1 MISPW
6 QRRRQPDDV
15 PTPVAV
21 AVSDFCRRAKAP
33 APAQEVREALA
44 LLTEE
49 EDFRVRTLTD
59 GEPETSPLGPFA
71 LVDILRGV
79 PPSLAAQR
87 QACGYY
93 GLAQELAQVREEKTP
108 APPPVSTTPTF
119 ALPPTGA
126 PPAEVD
132 PKTGRRKSA
141 KAEAAAV
148 QERIAPRK
156 RVTDDEDTLDEA
168 APEANPGAMSASQD
182 DEDAPRFIKR
192 ELPRPRGR
200 FTRVEA
206 QRLSFFELTRAE
218 GKATLETAIEATE
231 HRYSLLRTLEH
242 RYNGPRGELTQVD
255 MENVLRQHGIMETLE
270 AQEKRNL
277 QTAYAS
283 QRGAAGRVAWALGLS
298 PSELQRLTHAL
309 LLEEEVEA
317 LRERFRNEV
326 LATSHLT
333 HRLDLL
339 GKDKYLADL
348 GIQKRFTD
356 SLRKELER
364 LVKDS
369 MSDATDLHSLAN
381 VVGRKHGAPAELVT
395 RAFERL
401 GLTEKLR
408 KQLSSQTV
416 NPSH

>member
-33 APAQEVREALA
+33 APAQQVREALA
-44 LLTEE
+44 LLTED
-49 EDFRVRTLTD
+49 EDFRVRALTD

-71 LVDILRGV
+71 VVDILRGV
-79 PPSLAAQR
+79 TPALAAQR
-87 QACGYY
+87 QECGYY
-93 GLAQELAQVREEKTP
+93 DVAQELAQVREEKTP
-108 APPPVSTTPTF
+108 PPAPASTTPVF
-119 ALPPTGA
+119 ALPS
-126 PPAEVD
+126 PASEETD
-132 PKTGRRKSA
+132 AKTGRRKSA

-148 QERIAPRK
+148 QERIAPKK
-156 RVTDDEDTLDEA
+156 RTTDAEDADTG
-168 APEANPGAMSASQD
+168 APAPAPLAPQE
-182 DEDAPRFIKR
+182 EEEAPRFLKR

-206 QRLSFFELTRAE
+206 QRLSFLELTRAE
-218 GKATLETAIEATE
+218 GKETLEAAIEATE

-242 RYNGPRGELTQVD
+242 RYNGPRGEMTQVD

-270 AQEKRNL
+270 ARERHNIE
-277 QTAYAS
+277 TAYAS
-283 QRGAAGRVAWALGLS
+283 QRGATGRVAWALGLS
-298 PSELQRLTHAL
+298 PSELQRLNHAL
-309 LLEEEVEA
+309 RLEEVVEA

-339 GKDKYLADL
+339 GRDKYLVDL
-348 GIQKRFTD
+348 GIQKRFAD
-356 SLRKELER
+356 ALRKELER
-364 LVKDS
+364 LAKDALP
-369 MSDATDLHSLAN
+369 DATDLHSLAN

-401 GLTEKLR
+401 NLTEGLR
-408 KQLSSQTV
+408 KQLSAQAQS
-416 NPSH
+416 PSN

>member
-33 APAQEVREALA
+33 APAQQVREALA

-49 EDFRVRTLTD
+49 EDFRVRALTD

-71 LVDILRGV
+71 VVDILRGV
-79 PPSLAAQR
+79 TPSLAAQR
-87 QACGYY
+87 QECGYY
-93 GLAQELAQVREEKTP
+93 DVVQELAQVREEKTP
-108 APPPVSTTPTF
+108 PPAPAPSTPVF
-119 ALPPTGA
+119 ALPSSPVEEA
-126 PPAEVD
+126 DA
-132 PKTGRRKSA
+132 KTGRRKSA

-148 QERIAPRK
+148 QERIAPKK
-156 RVTDDEDTLDEA
+156 RTTDADDADAQATPAPQAPDEE
-168 APEANPGAMSASQD
+168 E
-182 DEDAPRFIKR
+182 APRFLKR

-218 GKATLETAIEATE
+218 GKETLEAAIEATE

-270 AQEKRNL
+270 ARERHNI

-283 QRGAAGRVAWALGLS
+283 QRGATGRVGWALGLS
-298 PSELQRLTHAL
+298 PSELQRLVHAL
-309 LLEEEVEA
+309 KLEEEVEA

-326 LATSHLT
+326 LATGHLT

-339 GKDKYLADL
+339 GRDKYLVDL

-356 SLRKELER
+356 ALRKELER
-364 LVKDS
+364 LAKDALP
-369 MSDATDLHSLAN
+369 DATDLHSLAN

-401 GLTEKLR
+401 NLTEGLR
-408 KQLSSQTV
+408 KQLSAQAQS
-416 NPSH
+416 PSH

>member
-33 APAQEVREALA
+33 APAQQVREALA
-44 LLTEE
+44 LLTED
-49 EDFRVRTLTD
+49 EDFRVRALTD

-71 LVDILRGV
+71 VVDILRGV
-79 PPSLAAQR
+79 TPALAAQR
-87 QACGYY
+87 QECGYY
-93 GLAQELAQVREEKTP
+93 DVAQELAQVREEKTP
-108 APPPVSTTPTF
+108 PPAPAPTTPVF
-119 ALPPTGA
+119 ALPT
-126 PPAEVD
+126 PPSEETDA
-132 PKTGRRKSA
+132 KTGRRKSA

-148 QERIAPRK
+148 QERIAPKK
-156 RVTDDEDTLDEA
+156 RTTDADDADTA
-168 APEANPGAMSASQD
+168 APTPATQAPQE
-182 DEDAPRFIKR
+182 EEAPRFLKR

-218 GKATLETAIEATE
+218 GKETLEAAIEATE
-231 HRYSLLRTLEH
+231 HRFSLLRTLEH
-242 RYNGPRGELTQVD
+242 RYNGPRGEMTQVD

-270 AQEKRNL
+270 ARERHNIE
-277 QTAYAS
+277 TAYAS

-309 LLEEEVEA
+309 RMEEVVEA

-326 LATSHLT
+326 LATGHLT

-339 GKDKYLADL
+339 GRDKYLVDL
-348 GIQKRFTD
+348 GIQKRFAD
-356 SLRKELER
+356 ALRKELER
-364 LVKDS
+364 LAKDALP
-369 MSDATDLHSLAN
+369 DATDLHSLAN
-381 VVGRKHGAPAELVT
+381 VVGRKHGAPAELVA

-401 GLTEKLR
+401 NMTDGLR
-408 KQLSSQTV
+408 KQLSAQAQS
-416 NPSH
+416 PSN